1 MALFGGNK
9 ESKEEQQARKEQM
22 ILERY
27 GMQNLHNKEDV
38 ESVKRIAQELAG
50 ENFFDLGVAFGGAN
64 ERELLS
70 RQTGLQRA
78 ILEQN
83 FVLIRQLD
91 RIAQLLDK

>member
-9 ESKEEQQARKEQM
+9 ESKEEKQARKEQM

-64 ERELLS
+64 EKNFCHVKQAYSVLFWS
-70 RQTGLQRA
+70 K
-78 ILEQN
+78 ILY
-83 FVLIRQLD
+83 
-91 RIAQLLDK
+91 